1 MDLSPLHIGHA
12 IRHNSGGMR
21 VADAY
26 RLLEINP
33 SATDDEVRHAWR
45 DMTKVWHPD
54 RFAHD
59 ADLQQKAQEKLKE
72 INGAYET
79 ILADRS
85 LGGWRKRPAEGSQDE
100 ARNGPA
106 WKVRSG
112 GREWPAANLD
122 MILGWAA
129 TGRIPPDSEVFDP
142 GTGKWSEL
150 ASLPGGSEAFAH
162 VKVRRY
168 RRWGIYLTMIGI
180 FFLLRRPSL
189 GGVIIA
195 AACIASAMILFW
207 RAR

>member
-1 MDLSPLHIGHA
+1 
-12 IRHNSGGMR
+12 MR

-26 RLLEINP
+26 RLLEIEP
-33 SATDDEVRHAWR
+33 TATDDEVRRAWR

-72 INGAYET
+72 INGAYEA

-85 LGGWRKRPAEGSQDE
+85 LGGWRKRPSEEARSDE
-100 ARNGPA
+100 ARSGPA

-112 GREWPAANLD
+112 GREWPAANLE

-129 TGRIPPDSEVFDP
+129 TGKLPADAEVFDP
-142 GTGKWSEL
+142 GTGRWSAL
-150 ASLPGGSEAFAH
+150 DSIPGGIEAFAR
-162 VKVRRY
+162 VRVRRY
-168 RRWGIYLTMIGI
+168 RKWGFYLTTIGI
-180 FFLLRRPSL
+180 FFLLRRPTL
-189 GGVIIA
+189 GGIVIA
-195 AACIASAMILFW
+195 AACFASAMILFW

>member
-1 MDLSPLHIGHA
+1 
-12 IRHNSGGMR
+12 MR

-26 RLLEINP
+26 RLLEIEP
-33 SATDDEVRHAWR
+33 AATDDEVRHAWR
-45 DMTKVWHPD
+45 DMTKVGHPD

-59 ADLQQKAQEKLKE
+59 ADLQRKAQEKLKE
-72 INGAYET
+72 INGAYEAR
-79 ILADRS
+79 LADRS
-85 LGGWRKRPAEGSQDE
+85 GRGGWRRRPAEEPRSDE
-100 ARNGPA
+100 ARSGPA

-112 GREWPAANLD
+112 DREWPAANLE

-129 TGRIPPDSEVFDP
+129 AGKIPSDAEVFDP

-150 ASLPGGSEAFAH
+150 DSLPGGREAFAR

-168 RRWGIYLTMIGI
+168 RRWAIYLTTIGL
-180 FFLLRRPSL
+180 FFLLRRPTL
-189 GGVIIA
+189 GGIIIA